1 MRKGLKDPY
10 LHSLTTIRTFLRTL
24 FKDSRSWNGSTSFL
38 LKFKILPWKWVNI
51 WQKQSSSKSQ
61 MASFRGLQQSPRSY
75 LYAGTF
81 KIPSHFP
88 SPMLPTLWEYF
99 AENKSLNP
107 FTAKSNEKCN
117 LIWHFRNIFVCY
129 QTSVA
134 TRIKNILDKS
144 Y

>member
-1 MRKGLKDPY
+1 MHTGLKDPY

-81 KIPSHFP
+81 KTPSHFP
-88 SPMLPTLWEYF
+88 SPMLPSLWQYF
-99 AENKSLNP
+99 PEQKKSLNP
-107 FTAKSNEKCN
+107 FTAKWNEKCSS
-117 LIWHFRNIFVCY
+117 IWHFRNTIVCY
-129 QTSVA
+129 QIWPISSA
-134 TRIKNILDKS
+134 TVTGV
-144 Y
+144 